1 MIVHQDVSYQ
11 SDNRTETYT
20 TRATCQFLQE
30 RKQDI
35 DMHREERIEVGKRLL
50 CKHLIIDATLLH
62 SQMGIILQDA
72 FVLIEELNQEFLAL
86 LRLAQQT
93 LGDNFLDVVSL
104 NIHLDRETVIQT
116 E

>member
-1 MIVHQDVSYQ
+1 
-11 SDNRTETYT
+11 
-20 TRATCQFLQE
+20 
-30 RKQDI
+30 
-35 DMHREERIEVGKRLL
+35 MHREERIEIGKRLL

-72 FVLIEELNQEFLAL
+72 FVLIEELDQEFLAL

-104 NIHLDRETVIQT
+104 NIHLDRETVVKTIQ
-116 E
+116 EIGI